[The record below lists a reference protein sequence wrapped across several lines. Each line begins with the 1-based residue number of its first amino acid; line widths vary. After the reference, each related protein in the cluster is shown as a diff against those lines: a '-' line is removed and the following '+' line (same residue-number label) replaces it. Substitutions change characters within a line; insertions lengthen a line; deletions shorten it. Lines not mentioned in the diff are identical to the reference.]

1 MTELRK
7 HYLTDE
13 DTGRTAALDDSTDA
27 ITTIDYEHHEI
38 HSESHYFVVSYA
50 DLANGNVLDFTWQMP
65 NTTKWIHWTWSIDCE
80 SEINWFVYE
89 GVTATN
95 PLANTVTPLNSN
107 RNSTNTSGTVMKF
120 EIQADL
126 AAANADTSVGGAT
139 TLASGITK
147 AREGGQAQRVH
158 ELVLDQNAL
167 YGMRAVAT
175 GAGFINFD
183 MQWYEHTDKA

>member
-27 ITTIDYEHHEI
+27 IIVIDQEHHEI
-38 HSESHYFVVSYA
+38 HNESHYFVVSYA
-50 DLANGNVLDFTWQMP
+50 DLANGQVLDFTWQMP

-95 PLANTVTPLNSN
+95 PLANTITPFNSN
-107 RNSTNTSGTVMKF
+107 RNSGNASGTVMKF

-126 AAANADTSVGGAT
+126 AAADADTSVGGAT
-139 TLASGITK
+139 TLMSGLTK
-147 AREGGQAQRVH
+147 AREGGEAHRAH
-158 ELVLDQNAL
+158 EVVMDQNVL
-167 YGMRAVAT
+167 YGMRAIAN
-175 GAGFINFD
+175 GAGFVNFN